1 MMQDLNLYAIRK
13 LVNFYIEISLM
24 NGSKWR
30 IINVGG
36 ITKTI
41 LWYPAQRIK
50 IEETDDRE
58 YTLTN
63 LDTSAPDEISV
74 SRFR

>member
-1 MMQDLNLYAIRK
+1 METNVKKIHREGL
-13 LVNFYIEISLM
+13 EISLM

-30 IINVGG
+30 IINVGD

-50 IEETDDRE
+50 IEETDDGE

-63 LDTSAPDEISV
+63 LDTSAPDEINV
-74 SRFR
+74 SRIR